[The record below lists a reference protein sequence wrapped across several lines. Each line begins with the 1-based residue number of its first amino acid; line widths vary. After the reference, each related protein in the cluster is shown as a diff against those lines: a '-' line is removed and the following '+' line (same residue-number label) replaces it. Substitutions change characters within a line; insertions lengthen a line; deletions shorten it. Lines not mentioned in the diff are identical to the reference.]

1 MNFERALQEY
11 QRYLLSEYQKK
22 NTRRNYYRFTTEAL
36 KWLKE
41 DRAISDTNEITKEHA
56 VDWKAHC
63 QEKYVVN
70 GNVNR
75 INAWNNFVDKFLGRK
90 ELRVGAPKS
99 RKSNK
104 QVMSEEELNRYMEA
118 AETPL
123 EHLITVLQVDG
134 LLRPTEMCE
143 IKISNIDFENRKL
156 YLDDTKTG
164 NNYIMMSPRMVE
176 SLKGYLE
183 KRMKPLKDEDK
194 DRLIIIP
201 KGSHRGLAPQ
211 KGRGD
216 FVYNTTKRIAA
227 RAGFTR
233 SIYPYLIKPSV
244 ITNDLN
250 NRVNPRIVQ
259 RKARHKNIET
269 TLLYDHSDD
278 KMVLDHFDRQQ
289 KVEVQIPQTEKE
301 IAEDLL
307 EKCLNGKISPEA
319 FEKKLELLVPEREIE
334 AENRKK
340 KIYDVAYS

>member
-1 MNFERALQEY
+1 M
-11 QRYLLSEYQKK
+11 
-22 NTRRNYYRFTTEAL
+22 
-36 KWLKE
+36 
-41 DRAISDTNEITKEHA
+41 
-56 VDWKAHC
+56 
-63 QEKYVVN
+63 
-70 GNVNR
+70 
-75 INAWNNFVDKFLGRK
+75 
-90 ELRVGAPKS
+90 
-99 RKSNK
+99 
-104 QVMSEEELNRYMEA
+104 NRYMEA

>member
-1 MNFERALQEY
+1 M
-11 QRYLLSEYQKK
+11 
-22 NTRRNYYRFTTEAL
+22 
-36 KWLKE
+36 
-41 DRAISDTNEITKEHA
+41 
-56 VDWKAHC
+56 DWKAYC
-63 QEKYVVN
+63 QENYAVN

-104 QVMSEEELNRYMEA
+104 QVMSEEEIKRYMDA

-123 EHLITVLQVDG
+123 ERLITILQVDG
-134 LLRPTEMCE
+134 LLRPTEICML
-143 IKISNIDFENRKL
+143 KISNIDFDNKKL

-164 NNYIMMSPRMVE
+164 NNYIMMSPRMIDA
-176 SLKGYLE
+176 LKEYLA
-183 KRMKPLKDEDK
+183 KRMKPLRKEDE

-250 NRVNPRIVQ
+250 NRINPRIVQ

-278 KMVLDHFDRQQ
+278 KMVLEHFERQQ
-289 KVEVQIPQTEKE
+289 KGSTEIPKTEREKAKE
-301 IAEDLL
+301 LL
-307 EKCLNGKISPEA
+307 DRVFQGEISIET
-319 FEKKLELLVPEREIE
+319 FEKSLEILMPKREIE
-334 AENRKK
+334 EKRKK
-340 KIYDVAYS
+340 KIYDLAYS